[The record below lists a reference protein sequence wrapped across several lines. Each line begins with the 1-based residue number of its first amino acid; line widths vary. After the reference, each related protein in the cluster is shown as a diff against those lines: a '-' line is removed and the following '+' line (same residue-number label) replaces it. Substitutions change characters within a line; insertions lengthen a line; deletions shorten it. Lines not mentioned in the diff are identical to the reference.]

1 MDLGW
6 AGQVPATW
14 KEPVGSRDNHGSG
27 GDESGHLRGK
37 GGIRASRDSLT
48 HLGKASE
55 NSGLFIIK
63 SVKKKKNRMVKIQSL
78 TVNEGGQWE
87 VQRRCF
93 LKPQEKK

>member
-6 AGQVPATW
+6 AGLVPATW
-14 KEPVGSRDNHGSG
+14 KELVGSGDNHRSG

-37 GGIRASRDSLT
+37 GGISASRDSLT

-63 SVKKKKNRMVKIQSL
+63 SVKKKNRMVKIQSL
-78 TVNEGGQWE
+78 TVNEGGQ
-87 VQRRCF
+87 
-93 LKPQEKK
+93 

>member
-63 SVKKKKNRMVKIQSL
+63 SVKKKKK
-78 TVNEGGQWE
+78 
-87 VQRRCF
+87 
-93 LKPQEKK
+93 